1 MKSKRCFFA
10 PTDKSPFFDEGI
22 VTFEFSPN
30 TVPGSHEKNSLSLVA
45 EIQEAHPRAR
55 VLEISTA
62 SNQLL
67 GVQLSALNLKLRSA
81 WGHNSVERTYQAS
94 KIFERGGPFLELL
107 TDSRSA
113 KAFPGMKS
121 SGRLQGFQ
129 GPDQKFFPADGRST
143 FYDRLY
149 IQALIQNPELLTSLL
164 PFEIFTDVRFAKT
177 KLGFHLSQPM
187 NTQARSCAI
196 ATGLFKSGGISRLEQ
211 FVDGAPT
218 LAQPI
223 IDIEPLFDL

>member
-1 MKSKRCFFA
+1 LKSTRCFFT

-45 EIQEAHPRAR
+45 QIQEARPGAR

-62 SNQLL
+62 SNHLL

-81 WGHNSVERTYQAS
+81 WGLNSVERTYQAS
-94 KIFERGGPFLELL
+94 KVFERGGPFLELL

-113 KAFPGMKS
+113 KGFPGIKS
-121 SGRLQGFQ
+121 SGRLKGFQ
-129 GPDQKFFPADGRST
+129 GPDGNFFPADGRST

-164 PFEIFTDVRFAKT
+164 PFEIFTDVRFAKS

-196 ATGLFKSGGISRLEQ
+196 AIGLFNSGGISRLEQ
-211 FVDGAPT
+211 FVDGTPMLT
-218 LAQPI
+218 QPMVE
-223 IDIEPLFDL
+223 IEPLFDL